1 MSLPYTVRLAV
12 QSLFKEPWVNLLS
25 ILTIGIGL
33 FIISLALLIVYNFDM
48 ATRKLPDKFSL
59 NVYLDHNLSHERI
72 RDIVRGFREKDSVYS
87 VRHIPKQDA
96 LEELKNML
104 KDSPF
109 VFEGLDD
116 NPLPDSLEIKLKEKA
131 LGLETVRALANEAL
145 NIDGV
150 NEVDYGEKFLSTI
163 HNLKRGLRSF
173 GAILIVILSAGIIFV
188 CYSTVKILFY
198 RRMDEIETYKLL
210 GATKGF
216 IRSPFLIEGIL
227 IGATGGI
234 LSLLGVNAFYYLSV
248 LKLSLSIPLF
258 STIIFPARFFL
269 WLPVIGMFL
278 GISGAG
284 VALGRM
290 KY

>member
-1 MSLPYTVRLAV
+1 MPLPYTVRLAV
-12 QSLFKEPWVNLLS
+12 QSLFKDPWINLLS
-25 ILTIGIGL
+25 ILTIGVGL
-33 FIISLALLIVYNFDM
+33 FIISLALLIVFNFDV
-48 ATRKLPDKFSL
+48 ATRKLPDKFSI
-59 NVYLDHNLSHERI
+59 NVYLDNDLSRERI
-72 RDIVRGFREKDSVYS
+72 RTIIRTFRNKDAVYS
-87 VRHIPKQDA
+87 VRHIPKEDA

-104 KDSPF
+104 SNSPF

-131 LGLETVRALANEAL
+131 LGVETARTLANEAMQ
-145 NIDGV
+145 IQGV

-163 HNLKRGLRSF
+163 HNLKRGLHSF
-173 GAILIVILSAGIIFV
+173 GAILIAILSAGIIFV
-188 CYSTVKILFY
+188 CYATVKILFY

-216 IRSPFLIEGIL
+216 IRRPFLIEGIL

-234 LSLLGVNAFYYLSV
+234 ISLLGIHAFYYFSV
-248 LKLSLSIPLF
+248 LKLSAVIPLF
-258 STIIFPARFFL
+258 TSLVFPARFFL

-278 GISGAG
+278 GISGAS